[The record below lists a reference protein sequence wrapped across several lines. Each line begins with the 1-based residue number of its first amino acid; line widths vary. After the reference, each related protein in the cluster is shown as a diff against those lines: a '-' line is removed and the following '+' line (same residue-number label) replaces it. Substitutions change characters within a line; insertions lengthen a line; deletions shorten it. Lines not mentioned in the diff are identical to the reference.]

1 MKTLRLPNILHGH
14 FLIPSPQ
21 PRARSVQHPSLRRYR
36 TTRLITLFCIAL
48 AVSATCLPVGALRAD
63 PGYKAKSGKVAF
75 SADANVAFLKVSG
88 SSSAIKGGGQATVA
102 GDVATIRNLRFEVD
116 PKTLKTGIG
125 LRDQHMYEKV
135 FTAADG
141 SVPPLVL
148 RADRFEARRN
158 PKTSKWEGN
167 FQAQVSMRGVTKPV
181 RFRASAEQKNPGAIV
196 SAEGVIK
203 TSDFGVQPISYSG
216 AVVNNEVTVTVS
228 SLRLEP

>member
-1 MKTLRLPNILHGH
+1 MKTLRILSRMHDQS
-14 FLIPSPQ
+14 LISSPQ
-21 PRARSVQHPSLRRYR
+21 PRARLVQHSSLRKYR
-36 TTRLITLFCIAL
+36 TRRFITLFCIAI
-48 AVSATCLPVGALRAD
+48 AVATGWLPSGDLRAN

-75 SADANVAFLKVSG
+75 NVDASVAFLKVSG
-88 SSSAIKGGGQATVA
+88 SSSAIKGGGEATVS
-102 GDVATIRNLRFEVD
+102 GDVATIRGLRFEVD
-116 PKTLKTGIG
+116 PKTLKTGIS

-141 SVPPLVL
+141 SIPPIVL

-203 TSDFGVQPISYSG
+203 TSDFGVKPISYSG
-216 AVVNNEVTVTVS
+216 ATVNNEVRVTVS

>member
-1 MKTLRLPNILHGH
+1 MKTLPILSTTHDQS
-14 FLIPSPQ
+14 LIPTPQ
-21 PRARSVQHPSLRRYR
+21 LRANSVQHSSLGKYR
-36 TTRLITLFCIAL
+36 TTRLANLFCIAIV
-48 AVSATCLPVGALRAD
+48 VSAACLPFSALRAD
-63 PGYKAKSGKVAF
+63 PGYKAKSGKLAF

-88 SSSAIKGGGQATVA
+88 SSSSIKGEGQATVA

-141 SVPPLVL
+141 SIPPLVL

-167 FQAQVSMRGVTKPV
+167 FQAQVSMRGVTRPV

-216 AVVNNEVTVTVS
+216 AAVNNEVTVTVS

>member
-1 MKTLRLPNILHGH
+1 MKTLRILSRMHDQS
-14 FLIPSPQ
+14 LIPSPRL
-21 PRARSVQHPSLRRYR
+21 RASSVQHSSLRKYR
-36 TTRLITLFCIAL
+36 TTRFVTLFCIAI
-48 AVSATCLPVGALRAD
+48 AVSTAWLPSGELRAN
-63 PGYKAKSGKVAF
+63 PGYKAKSGKLAF
-75 SADANVAFLKVSG
+75 NVDANVAFLKVSG
-88 SSSAIKGGGQATVA
+88 SSSAIKGGGEATIS
-102 GDVATIRNLRFEVD
+102 GDVATIRGLRFEVD
-116 PKTLKTGIG
+116 PKTLKTGIS

-167 FQAQVSMRGVTKPV
+167 FQAQVSIRGVTKPV

-216 AVVNNEVTVTVS
+216 AAVNNEVTVTVS
-228 SLRLEP
+228 NLRLEP

>member
-1 MKTLRLPNILHGH
+1 MKTLPIPSRVHDQSLV
-14 FLIPSPQ
+14 PSPQ
-21 PRARSVQHPSLRRYR
+21 LRASSVQDTSLRKYR
-36 TTRLITLFCIAL
+36 TTRFSTLSFIAI
-48 AVSATCLPVGALRAD
+48 AVATAWLPSGELRAN

-75 SADANVAFLKVSG
+75 NVDANVAFLKVSG
-88 SSSAIKGGGQATVA
+88 SSSAIKGGGEATIS
-102 GDVATIRNLRFEVD
+102 GDVATIRGLRFEVD
-116 PKTLKTGIG
+116 PKTLKTGID

-141 SVPPLVL
+141 SIPPLVL

-167 FQAQVSMRGVTKPV
+167 FQAQVSIRGVTKPV

-203 TSDFGVQPISYSG
+203 TSDFGVKPISYSG
-216 AVVNNEVTVTVS
+216 AAVNNEVTVTVS
-228 SLRLEP
+228 NLRIEP